1 MTQKTCPDCNDYLYQ
16 DQMSSDLICYECETC
31 FAKDFDED
39 EDEHKKATIN
49 QQKGTM
55 TKKLLK
61 LIDKLEEELIYINGA
76 FDHIKSHVVDNK
88 DQPIMSAS
96 TLTVDLSNG
105 VNLINKIIEEK
116 NKGVA

>member
-1 MTQKTCPDCNDYLYQ
+1 MTIWKPYKYPRKWNKIIDVIKLTKRQ
-16 DQMSSDLICYECETC
+16 E
-31 FAKDFDED
+31 
-39 EDEHKKATIN
+39 N

-55 TKKLLK
+55 QKLLK